1 MILCPAM
8 TTHDLPAPLCQIR
21 RSARAKRLRLV
32 VKPGLIEL
40 VAPVGASETQALA
53 FLDQHRAWAENKA
66 RQMSRR
72 VGNCQQPVGF
82 AASETIPWRGRE
94 IPLLIQEDGG
104 KRVRVAVDEAI
115 RICVPEGVREGRDE
129 LVKRALYGWVRRW
142 LRQQVAVLADRH
154 GSRFGLH
161 PREIRIKQMK
171 TRWGSCG
178 PRNDINI
185 NWLLAFV
192 PDTVLEYVVVHELC
206 HIRERNH
213 SAAFWTL
220 VGKHLSDYAR
230 ERRWLRHHGAGL
242 MHRFS

>member
-1 MILCPAM
+1 M
-8 TTHDLPAPLCQIR
+8 TRSPVTSMNDLSASVCQIR

-40 VAPVGASETQALA
+40 VVPLAASEGQALA
-53 FLDQHRAWAENKA
+53 FLDAHRAWAEDKA
-66 RQMSRR
+66 RQMRER
-72 VGNCQQPVGF
+72 VESLHGPAAF
-82 AASETIPWRGRE
+82 AASNTIPWRGRE

-104 KRVRVAVDEAI
+104 RRVRVAVDEAV
-115 RICVPEGVREGRDE
+115 RICLPEGLRGARDE
-129 LVKRALYGWVRRW
+129 AVKRALYVWVRRW
-142 LRQQVAVLADRH
+142 LRERVAALAALHGPRH
-154 GSRFGLH
+154 GLH
-161 PREIRIKQMK
+161 PREIRVKRMK

-192 PDTVLEYVVVHELC
+192 PDSVLEYVVVHELC

-220 VGKHLSDYAR
+220 VGNHLADYAR
-230 ERRWLRHHGAGL
+230 ERRWLRSHGAGL
-242 MHRFS
+242 MHRFG